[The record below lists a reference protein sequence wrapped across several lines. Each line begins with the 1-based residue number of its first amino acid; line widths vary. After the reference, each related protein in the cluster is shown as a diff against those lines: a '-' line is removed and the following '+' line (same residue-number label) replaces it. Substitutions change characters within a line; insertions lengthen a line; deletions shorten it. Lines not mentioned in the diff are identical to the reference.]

1 MVLAHGFIFKYP
13 LKKMENTGIV
23 IVCVLRGRSRKQ
35 WTTSCKRFYEG
46 EVHLKLSNA
55 TPWQSTPYGAF
66 FERPRKIHLQKMDPQ
81 MWVNVL
87 KGTCYNLYNFF
98 YYTIIVLIGG
108 TNNIQCIVKYSGYN
122 YISRWWFQTCFIFPY
137 IWNSNP
143 NWLSYFSEGLKP
155 PILYIYC
162 IKMYPW

>member
-1 MVLAHGFIFKYP
+1 MVP
-13 LKKMENTGIV
+13 
-23 IVCVLRGRSRKQ
+23 
-35 WTTSCKRFYEG
+35 
-46 EVHLKLSNA
+46 SNA
-55 TPWQSTPYGAF
+55 TPWQSTWRGIFLVGNSFA
-66 FERPRKIHLQKMDPQ
+66 KMDPQ

-87 KGTCYNLYNFF
+87 KGTCYTLYIYSIYFF

-122 YISRWWFQTCFIFPY
+122 YISSCWFQTFFIFPY

-155 PILYIYC
+155 PTRYIYIYILYIYC
-162 IKMYPW
+162 INMYPWWATLIQSSRHPWARPLIWNCRPLVPHGHAVSRAGLQRL